1 MLENTISE
9 WIECISKYYSTNRN
23 TINYQFKVQTSNN
36 QLKNDVLEFL
46 EAKIV
51 QEQANTSIMQ
61 SHSQAYYTSRN
72 LTNLT
77 EILVQEN
84 PDREESTQGFDC
96 VIKD

>member
-9 WIECISKYYSTNRN
+9 WIECISKYYSTNKN

-61 SHSQAYYTSRN
+61 SHPKAYYTSRN
-72 LTNLT
+72 LT
-77 EILVQEN
+77 EILFQEN
-84 PDREESTQGFDC
+84 SDREESNQGYELMI
-96 VIKD
+96 V